1 MAIRVYGV
9 GEHPSGFIGIRV
21 TRSFAGQYRQAYFS
35 FRQEGG
41 IATAERQK
49 SLMTE
54 AEALEARWKKE
65 SEEHKYQ
72 SRLSLAH
79 PNTKP
84 GRSVGVEGITAEFAV
99 DNSGQTRSYYYPGF
113 RVSQPGPGSRAATHI
128 RFSQHGYEGAWKA
141 AVELWAERYSILP
154 KDKKRILRN
163 MPPREHFS
171 ALRKQ
176 MNKEGHAI
184 PLEALDALSLA
195 PSAKA
200 KKTSKAS
207 GRRASTASG
216 VKKPAGATGAAKLPV
231 TSPAKVARTSSARAP
246 AKTAVASRAKPASSK
261 AASAKTSK
269 R

>member
-41 IATAERQK
+41 MAPVERQK
-49 SLMTE
+49 SLMAE
-54 AEALEARWKKE
+54 AEALEAQWKKE

-72 SRLSLAH
+72 TRLRVAH

-113 RVSQPGPGSRAATHI
+113 RVSQPGPGSRAATHV
-128 RFSQHGYEGAWKA
+128 RFSQYGYEGAWKT
-141 AVELWAERYSILP
+141 AVELWAERYGILP
-154 KDKKRILRN
+154 KDKRRILRN
-163 MPPREHFS
+163 MPPREHFT

-176 MNKEGHAI
+176 MNREGHSI
-184 PLEALDALSLA
+184 PMDALEIVMA
-195 PSAKA
+195 AKA
-200 KKTSKAS
+200 PKVKKTTKPKSPPGS
-207 GRRASTASG
+207 GPAAP
-216 VKKPAGATGAAKLPV
+216 KKPA
-231 TSPAKVARTSSARAP
+231 
-246 AKTAVASRAKPASSK
+246 
-261 AASAKTSK
+261 K
-269 R
+269 RR

>member
-41 IATAERQK
+41 MATAERQK
-49 SLMTE
+49 SLMAE
-54 AEALEARWKKE
+54 AEALETRWKKE

-72 SRLSLAH
+72 ARLSVAH

-141 AVELWAERYSILP
+141 AVELWAERYGILP
-154 KDKKRILRN
+154 KDKKRILRT
-163 MPPREHFS
+163 MPPRDHF
-171 ALRKQ
+171 ATLRKQ

-184 PLEALDALSLA
+184 PLEALDVLSTA
-195 PSAKA
+195 TKAKA
-200 KKTSKAS
+200 KKTAKSSGAS
-207 GRRASTASG
+207 PAVGAG
-216 VKKPAGATGAAKLPV
+216 VKKAAATRVAVKKATKTAAKTTTP
-231 TSPAKVARTSSARAP
+231 KRT
-246 AKTAVASRAKPASSK
+246 AKTKSSK
-261 AASAKTSK
+261 

>member
-41 IATAERQK
+41 MATAERQK
-49 SLMTE
+49 SLMAE
-54 AEALEARWKKE
+54 AEALESRWKKE
-65 SEEHKYQ
+65 SEEHRYQ
-72 SRLSLAH
+72 ARLSVAH

-128 RFSQHGYEGAWKA
+128 RFSQYGYEGAWKA
-141 AVELWAERYSILP
+141 AVELWAERYGILP

-163 MPPREHFS
+163 MPPREHFT

-176 MNKEGHAI
+176 MNKEGHDI
-184 PLEALDALSLA
+184 PADALDILSVSPA
-195 PSAKA
+195 AKA
-200 KKTSKAS
+200 KKTSNAS
-207 GRRASTASG
+207 GRKAVVAPA
-216 VKKPAGATGAAKLPV
+216 VKKA
-231 TSPAKVARTSSARAP
+231 SAKVAVKAP
-246 AKTAVASRAKPASSK
+246 AKSLARSKAAPKPASK
-261 AASAKTSK
+261 PASTRSK